1 MLASEQTDP
10 GAHGEVHR
18 ALERLEAIVD
28 SAELSRQAPAE
39 LRTACGF
46 ARVMISRVEGTRW
59 FPDTMGVADGA
70 DPGAAEFPRFAG
82 VENQIPLASG
92 LAETRMLR
100 TREAVMVQDPRS
112 DPRAYQ
118 PLVRVTRSLGYVV
131 APIVAADRV
140 IGFLHADRSGQP
152 VRLTSADLD
161 SVALFAVE
169 FGVLFETAVLRERIA
184 HAQTDIGAAFRAAAA
199 GLDSLAKRSVALD
212 TADSEPVRISATTG
226 RPAPR
231 RDALLTAREREVLT
245 LIAKGAGNRAIAV
258 ELVISVDTVKTHV
271 RGILRKL
278 RASSRAEA
286 LARYLRLR
294 DESSGS

>member
-1 MLASEQTDP
+1 MPTSQTADQW
-10 GAHGEVHR
+10 ARDQVDR
-18 ALERLEAIVD
+18 ALERLEAVSD
-28 SAELSRQAPAE
+28 SAELSRRAPAE

-46 ARVMISRVEGTRW
+46 ARVMISRVEGTHW

-70 DPGAAEFPRFAG
+70 DPEAAEFSRFAG
-82 VENQIPLASG
+82 GENQIPLASG

-100 TREAVMVQDPRS
+100 TRDAVMVPDPRS

-118 PLVRVTRSLGYVV
+118 PLVRVTRSPGYVV

-140 IGFLHADRSGQP
+140 IGFLHADRADQP
-152 VRLTSADLD
+152 VELTSADLD
-161 SVALFAVE
+161 SVARFATE
-169 FGVLFETAVLRERIA
+169 FGVLFETAMLRERVA
-184 HAQTDIGAAFRAAAA
+184 HAQTEVGAAFRDAAAA
-199 GLDSLAKRSVALD
+199 LDALGKRGVALEG
-212 TADSEPVRISATTG
+212 ADGERVHISPAAG
-226 RPAPR
+226 RAAPR

-245 LIAKGAGNRAIAV
+245 LIATGAGNRAIAD

-271 RGILRKL
+271 RTILRKL

-294 DESSGS
+294 DESAGS